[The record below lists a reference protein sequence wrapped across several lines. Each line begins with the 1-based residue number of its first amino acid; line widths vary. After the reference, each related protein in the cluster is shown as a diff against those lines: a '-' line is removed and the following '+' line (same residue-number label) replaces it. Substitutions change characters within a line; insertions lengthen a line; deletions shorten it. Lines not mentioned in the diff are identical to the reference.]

1 MTIKTILLLNENDS
15 MVPPWEKFPTYER
28 YTIGWRMGHGEDYFY
43 DWHIFIER
51 LSNDYDTRLNYLKS
65 HRPAPLNWCDHV
77 FRVLYPENKSKQKFG
92 GSSAETIKLLN
103 LGLIEHDVAYNTWL
117 QQQTHL
123 GWSWLVTKTPEDAAR
138 YDLREFWF
146 FSRQLND
153 ARKHG
158 NLNIENVPSSW
169 QKVETQLLTGH
180 LGDINPTHGL
190 LTLAQMLC
198 AGSVQPPWEL
208 GLSVDDFAGSFE
220 MDMGYTDAFRLW
232 IMSAFDDDK
241 LLRNMLQINGIP
253 DNWID
258 WIDTN
263 SEFYF

>member
-1 MTIKTILLLNENDS
+1 MTIKTISLLNENDS

-28 YTIGWRMGHGEDYFY
+28 YTIGWRMGYGEEYSY
-43 DWHIFIER
+43 DWYKFINN
-51 LSNDYDTRLNYLKS
+51 LSNDYETRLNYLLS
-65 HRPAPLNWCDHV
+65 HRPAPLNWCDRV
-77 FRVLYPENKSKQKFG
+77 FWVLYPDIESKPEFE
-92 GSSAETIKLLN
+92 SSSVETLKLVN

-117 QQQTHL
+117 KQQPNL
-123 GWSWLVTKTPEDAAR
+123 GFSWLVMETPEDEAR
-138 YDLREFWF
+138 YNLREFWF

-158 NLNIENVPSSW
+158 NLNIENVPISW

-208 GLSVDDFAGSFE
+208 GLSVDDFADSFE
-220 MDMGYTDAFRLW
+220 MDMGYTDAFHLW

-241 LLRNMLQINGIP
+241 LLRNMLQIKGIP
-253 DNWID
+253 NDWTD
-258 WIDTN
+258 WINTN